1 MVVIMSE
8 HAPMLTN
15 RVPLGSRKAVSV
27 ASGTSS
33 WANAPFSF
41 GLSGAKKHQV
51 DAEIEQLFRDAR
63 ANAACRAL
71 GILYRTNRFAEQFKG
86 FCSAR
91 Q

>member
-1 MVVIMSE
+1 
-8 HAPMLTN
+8 MLTN

-51 DAEIEQLFRDAR
+51 DAEDNR
-63 ANAACRAL
+63 ATVQRRACQCSMQGA
-71 GILYRTNRFAEQFKG
+71 GHFVSHEQF
-86 FCSAR
+86 C
-91 Q
+91 